1 MTIFNDASW
10 RRKQVLSEMEMNDP
24 LLIAIRARKQD
35 IAKAKAAPK
44 VKKIS
49 TKQYYKLMDA
59 EIDLINQIKDATK
72 DIDIRRYIT
81 WKKIV
86 KGKPIY
92 IRLYELVY
100 YELLI
105 IWLEMG
111 RPPIRSAIY
120 EMINRKEFDESFIKG
135 KKIQQYID
143 EVIDN
148 QCEDG
153 SGYYISSSN
162 EILTKKDIKN
172 LYKIKHT
179 IKNELSKKNKVH
191 RYHSIFVFCKIYESW
206 ALLKKD
212 KQIRDVTKKERFDV
226 TPDLPLKI
234 TIAVNT

>member
-1 MTIFNDASW
+1 M
-10 RRKQVLSEMEMNDP
+10 
-24 LLIAIRARKQD
+24 
-35 IAKAKAAPK
+35 
-44 VKKIS
+44 
-49 TKQYYKLMDA
+49 
-59 EIDLINQIKDATK
+59 IKDVTK
-72 DIDIRRYIT
+72 DIDVRRYIT

-111 RPPIRSAIY
+111 RLTIHSAIY
-120 EMINRKEFDESFIKG
+120 EMINRKEFDEDFIKG

-143 EVIDN
+143 EVVDN
-148 QCEDG
+148 LCEDG
-153 SGYYISSSN
+153 SGYYIPSSN
-162 EILTKKDIKN
+162 EVLTKKDIKN

-179 IKNELSKKNKVH
+179 MKDELSTKDMID
-191 RYHSIFVFCKIYESW
+191 RFRSTFVFCRIYESW

-212 KQIRDVTKKERFDV
+212 KQMRDITKKERFDV

-234 TIAVNT
+234 TTTD